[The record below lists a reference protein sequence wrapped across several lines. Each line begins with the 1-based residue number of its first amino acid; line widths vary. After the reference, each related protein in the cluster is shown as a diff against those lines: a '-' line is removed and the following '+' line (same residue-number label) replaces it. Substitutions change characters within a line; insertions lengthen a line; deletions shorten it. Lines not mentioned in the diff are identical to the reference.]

1 MAEEKEKGG
10 LSVEVGVVLLIWAL
24 LMIYWPIG
32 LSSSFSISVVILF
45 SLLICQTSLNFQ
57 TYRQRA
63 DVNIF
68 FGFWKYIEKSLVLS
82 LLVSIIDEYVC
93 IGAQVWTSL
102 IFLLS
107 HAQGWSNV
115 NTPIQA
121 FFWRV
126 LFSTSFSIPLYESF
140 GLPSGF

>member
-24 LMIYWPIG
+24 LMVYWPIG
-32 LSSSFSISVVILF
+32 LSSSFSINVVILF
-45 SLLICQTSLNFQ
+45 SLLICQTCLNFQ
-57 TYRQRA
+57 TYWQRA
-63 DVNIF
+63 DLNIF

-107 HAQGWSNV
+107 HAHVWSNV